1 MDASLELGKKLGHHC
16 VWPPGY
22 RYFFQAHFLPFL
34 WFSFWLQ
41 FAAWQPQQQE
51 QLAVEISLNPLAIY
65 SALRKAHHTCGSL
78 FKFVLP
84 ARLGAP

>member
-1 MDASLELGKKLGHHC
+1 MLHWNLEKNLVTIVCGHQAIVIFFRHTSCLFFGSLSG
-16 VWPPGY
+16 
-22 RYFFQAHFLPFL
+22 
-34 WFSFWLQ
+34 LQ